1 MDRPS
6 FFSKIPQQA
15 AVERSKDG
23 LCGDATH
30 LEECK
35 ITECTAEKALVIY
48 KDDASFSIVHANSI
62 LGTGEGHQRDGPV
75 VQKACDGSTKMLKQL
90 LGKER
95 ADVAAAE
102 EITRKTKAQET
113 KAQETKAQETEAQDP
128 KAQDPKVETMHTTTG
143 TVSQPLSTI
152 VKQAKKMV
160 PASMVC
166 GALENSV
173 TESATVVQDAANQME
188 IERQLSTI
196 ASEAGWELVDSMDEW
211 DVVEA
216 GEEKMCL

>member
-23 LCGDATH
+23 LCGDAAH
-30 LEECK
+30 PGECK
-35 ITECTAEKALVIY
+35 ITECTAGKALVIY

-75 VQKACDGSTKMLKQL
+75 VQKACEGSKKMLKQL
-90 LGKER
+90 LEKER
-95 ADVAAAE
+95 ADVAAAQE
-102 EITRKTKAQET
+102 MTRKAN
-113 KAQETKAQETEAQDP
+113 AQETKAQETEAEEA
-128 KAQDPKVETMHTTTG
+128 KAEIMHTTTG
-143 TVSQPLSTI
+143 TVSQPHPTI
-152 VKQAKKMV
+152 AKQAKKMA

-166 GALENSV
+166 GALENSFIGPV

-188 IERQLSTI
+188 VETQVATI
-196 ASEAGWELVDSMDEW
+196 ASEAGWQLVDSMDE
-211 DVVEA
+211 
-216 GEEKMCL
+216 